1 MNQKLLSNEE
11 DGRHKQSVNE
21 GNQVKPGLPVSAL
34 VSNSASRLVLVMS
47 RVELPTLSVG
57 RATRNIFL
65 SSEDMPLADLAR
77 LIDNEPRFKLNLIN
91 MLSVQLEMGRCINSI
106 DWPVDRIPIFTS
118 QNSRHLNLMAAGE
131 HSKAINRKL
140 SWNETTSLNKLSA
153 TIFLSKLVC
162 EILPSLVLLAKIEYL
177 DGDERKSCQT
187 LGELLPIIKHMGELE
202 DWHQLSKIDVIP
214 ADGKMSLQTV
224 LRTVGNSVDLR
235 LKTQVVSAI
244 RLLAHWKDVV
254 NKVTFILKQMPSTT
268 LFELQKDWL
277 EGKSE
282 QDLSA
287 KVFIDSIHVNEY
299 MNLSVFIPRIFNV
312 NSVSLITSGEMPAE
326 IRYVRLDGQR
336 EIIDNLV
343 SATYAGSLVNDKVDA
358 RVLTWEMQMRCK
370 RLRPTLA
377 KQILLCDPDTTLE
390 NVVKELRLELDGKVY
405 TSLLT
410 TNIEW
415 KFNPEHKV
423 NEWFEGDFKLVT
435 RFGDPV
441 CVQMDQPLN
450 PNIPVCLD
458 LELSGQQWR
467 VDEQAMEEMRMEHTP
482 GILMMLDKF
491 GEEVSR
497 KHQKILDNQEE
508 VDNVATSI
516 SVAVTSGFERCFH
529 MLGDTEARMSQ
540 DGLCDETAKLGVN
553 DDEAI
558 MPMDI
563 EESGKKSRTSGKR
576 K

>member
-1 MNQKLLSNEE
+1 M
-11 DGRHKQSVNE
+11 
-21 GNQVKPGLPVSAL
+21 
-34 VSNSASRLVLVMS
+34 
-47 RVELPTLSVG
+47 
-57 RATRNIFL
+57 
-65 SSEDMPLADLAR
+65 
-77 LIDNEPRFKLNLIN
+77 
-91 MLSVQLEMGRCINSI
+91 
-106 DWPVDRIPIFTS
+106 
-118 QNSRHLNLMAAGE
+118 
-131 HSKAINRKL
+131 
-140 SWNETTSLNKLSA
+140 
-153 TIFLSKLVC
+153 
-162 EILPSLVLLAKIEYL
+162 
-177 DGDERKSCQT
+177 
-187 LGELLPIIKHMGELE
+187 
-202 DWHQLSKIDVIP
+202 
-214 ADGKMSLQTV
+214 
-224 LRTVGNSVDLR
+224 
-235 LKTQVVSAI
+235 
-244 RLLAHWKDVV
+244 
-254 NKVTFILKQMPSTT
+254 NKVSFILKQMPSTT

-287 KVFIDSIHVNEY
+287 KVFIDSIQVNEY
-299 MNLSVFIPRIFNV
+299 MNLSVYIPRIVNM

-423 NEWFEGDFKLVT
+423 NEWFEGYFKLVT

-458 LELSGQQWR
+458 L
-467 VDEQAMEEMRMEHTP
+467 
-482 GILMMLDKF
+482 
-491 GEEVSR
+491 
-497 KHQKILDNQEE
+497 
-508 VDNVATSI
+508 
-516 SVAVTSGFERCFH
+516 
-529 MLGDTEARMSQ
+529 
-540 DGLCDETAKLGVN
+540 
-553 DDEAI
+553 
-558 MPMDI
+558 
-563 EESGKKSRTSGKR
+563 
-576 K
+576 